1 MIPEGKPLFTEE
13 ARLYL
18 NSYPAYQQDTPGL
31 MDNNFFLHYIYTWL
45 DGEKRNGDPEDCR
58 TKYRNCVRGDTTI
71 PFTLQ
76 DAEEFLK
83 WLDPM
88 WCDYKGIIESGFF
101 KPDSVILGE
110 DEDDFI
116 V

>member
-1 MIPEGKPLFTEE
+1 MINRRMKLFTEE

-18 NSYPAYQQDTPGL
+18 NSYPAYQEARGGL
-31 MDNNFFLHYIYTWL
+31 MDNDFFIRFVSVWL
-45 DGEKRNGDPEDCR
+45 DGDNRPNDYR
-58 TKYRNCVRGDTTI
+58 TKYLNCVQECTDM
-71 PFTLQ
+71 PFTKE

-88 WCDYKGIIESGFF
+88 WCDYKGITESGFF
-101 KPDSVILGE
+101 KTDSVTLDD

>member
-1 MIPEGKPLFTEE
+1 MIPDWKHLFTEE

-18 NSYPAYQQDTPGL
+18 NSYPAYQQNTPGL
-31 MDNNFFLHYIYTWL
+31 MDNDFYRRFIYTWL
-45 DGEKRNGDPEDCR
+45 DGAKQNLDPEDCR
-58 TKYRNCVRGDTTI
+58 TKYRNCVRDDTTI

-76 DAEEFLK
+76 DAEEFIK

-88 WCDYKGIIESGFF
+88 WCDYKGITESGFF
-101 KPDSVILGE
+101 KKDSVILSD

>member
-1 MIPEGKPLFTEE
+1 MIPEGYSLFTEE
-13 ARLYL
+13 AREYL
-18 NSYPAYQQDTPGL
+18 NSYPAYQQDSPGL
-31 MDNNFFLHYIYTWL
+31 MDNNFFLRFVYTWL
-45 DGEKRNGDPEDCR
+45 DGHKRPRNLEDCR
-58 TKYRNCVRGDTTI
+58 MKYRNCVRGDTTI
-71 PFTLQ
+71 PFTRQ

-88 WCDYKGIIESGFF
+88 WCDYKGITESGFF
-101 KPDSVILGE
+101 KTDSVTLDD

>member
-1 MIPEGKPLFTEE
+1 MIGAEKILFSKD
-13 ARLYL
+13 AREYL
-18 NSYPAYQQDTPGL
+18 NSYPAYQESTWGL
-31 MDNNFFLHYIYTWL
+31 MDNEFYGHFVFTWL
-45 DGEKRNGDPEDCR
+45 DGEKQVTDPNDCR
-58 TKYRNCVRGDTTI
+58 TKYRNCVRGETDI
-71 PFTLQ
+71 PFTMS

-88 WCDYKGIIESGFF
+88 WCEYKGIESTGFF
-101 KPDSVILGE
+101 AQDSVTLD

>member
-18 NSYPAYQQDTPGL
+18 NSYPAYQQDSPGL
-31 MDNNFFLHYIYTWL
+31 MDNDFFLRYIYAWL
-45 DGEKRNGDPEDCR
+45 DGNKQITDLNDCR
-58 TKYRNCVRGDTTI
+58 MKYRMCVCGDTTI
-71 PFTLQ
+71 PFTIQ

-88 WCDYKGIIESGFF
+88 WCEYKGITESGFF
-101 KPDSVILGE
+101 KPDSVTLGE

>member
-1 MIPEGKPLFTEE
+1 MINRRMKLFTEE

-18 NSYPAYQQDTPGL
+18 KSYPAYQEARGGL
-31 MDNNFFLHYIYTWL
+31 MDNDFFLRYIYTWL
-45 DGEKRNGDPEDCR
+45 DGDKLITDPNDCR
-58 TKYRNCVRGDTTI
+58 MKYRMCVRGDAAI
-71 PFTLQ
+71 PFTRQ

-88 WCDYKGIIESGFF
+88 WCEFKGITESGFF
-101 KPDSVILGE
+101 KTDSVTLD